1 MASRKRSGKGS
12 APRGRDL
19 ANGSSYRALT
29 TLPAL
34 HDLVDPDVFLSNES
48 VLELHDDNL
57 AVLSL
62 DLKRFAVF
70 KDSESVV
77 FVNDGQGWSHVVS
90 PVERDT
96 CTHHLGRGWSTAN
109 VRIVRPLTIG
119 SGISRA
125 GSGGRL
131 AIAHG
136 ARGGYLNAAYRR

>member
-1 MASRKRSGKGS
+1 M
-12 APRGRDL
+12 
-19 ANGSSYRALT
+19 
-29 TLPAL
+29 TLPAF
-34 HDLVDPDVFLSNES
+34 HDLKHPDVFLSNES
-48 VLELHDDNL
+48 VLEFNDNNL

-62 DLKRFAVF
+62 DLKRFAVL
-70 KDSESVV
+70 KDLESVV
-77 FVNDGQGWSHVVS
+77 FVNDGQGGSHVMS

-109 VRIVRPLTIG
+109 VRIVRTLTIS